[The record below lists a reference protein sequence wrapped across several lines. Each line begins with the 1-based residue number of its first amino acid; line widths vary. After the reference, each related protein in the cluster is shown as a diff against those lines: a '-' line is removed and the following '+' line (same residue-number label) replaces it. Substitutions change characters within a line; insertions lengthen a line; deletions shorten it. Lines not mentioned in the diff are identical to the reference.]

1 MVSKPHFLLTPVGSS
16 GDVHPFIGIGRAL
29 RARGHDVTIL
39 TAEPFRAT
47 CERAGLCFVQ
57 VHSQAEFDEITKHPD
72 LWHGRKGLTLIL
84 RKVASV
90 LRDHYQLISSVY
102 EPGRTVLVAHALAFA
117 ARVFEDARLAPAA
130 TLHLAPSIFR
140 SDFQQPTSILGMDG
154 SGLPRWVKRSAMWLV
169 DRLLLDPQIAPPLN
183 ELRRH
188 IGLPPVS
195 RVFREWL
202 HSPQRVVGL
211 FPEWFAPVQPDWP
224 PQLRLTGFPLYDESD
239 VHPLDPGLEAFL
251 NAGSPPILFTPGTAN
266 RAAAQFFR
274 AALDATR
281 RLKRRALFLTRY
293 PEQLP
298 NDLGD
303 FERIEAYVPF
313 SRVFSRC
320 AAVVHHAGIGT
331 SAQALASGTPQLT
344 MPIAFDQPDN
354 ATRLWRLGVARWIR
368 PKEFRGDHVASQ
380 LAALIDDEKVANR
393 CRHWASEIRRRDGL
407 AETCALLEA
416 VGSNGGQTRV
426 KPGSDPGLT
435 PV

>member
-1 MVSKPHFLLTPVGSS
+1 VRHFLLIPVGSS
-16 GDVHPFIGIGRAL
+16 GDVHPFIGIGRTL

-47 CERAGLCFVQ
+47 CERAGLRFLQ
-57 VHSQAEFDEITKHPD
+57 IHSQTEFDEMTRHPD
-72 LWHGRKGLTLIL
+72 LWHSRKGLTLIL
-84 RKVASV
+84 RKIASV
-90 LRDHYQLISSVY
+90 LREHYELISSAY

-117 ARVFEDARLAPAA
+117 ARVFEDARRAPAA
-130 TLHLAPSIFR
+130 TIHLAPSIFR
-140 SDFQQPTSILGMDG
+140 SDFQQPTSIPGVDG

-169 DRLLLDPQIAPPLN
+169 DRLLLDPHILPALN
-183 ELRRH
+183 ELRRDV
-188 IGLPPVS
+188 GLQPVS

-202 HSPQRVVGL
+202 HSPQRVIGL

-224 PQLRLTGFPLYDESD
+224 RQLRLSGFPLYDESD

-266 RAAAQFFR
+266 RAAAPFFR
-274 AALDATR
+274 AALDAIR

-298 NDLGD
+298 SDLD
-303 FERIEAYVPF
+303 DQERVEAYVPF

-331 SAQALASGTPQLT
+331 CAQALAAGTPQLT
-344 MPIAFDQPDN
+344 MPLAFDQPDN

-368 PKEFRGDHVASQ
+368 PKEFHGDHVASL
-380 LAALIDDEKVANR
+380 LAALIEDERVADR
-393 CRHWASEIRRRDGL
+393 CGHWAGEIRRHDAL
-407 AETCALLEA
+407 ADTCALLEEL
-416 VGSNGGQTRV
+416 VGSDGGQRAAN
-426 KPGSDPGLT
+426 PGQT